1 MGVGN
6 PDQPIGITCPK
17 LLHNDLQIRL
27 EIMRFCAYKCNVT
40 IPIIQVQLNALIAR
54 TGMNDR
60 ELGVLLGVAQ
70 STAWRLR
77 NGKIRTTERYVH
89 RLREH
94 LGDGG
99 DTISIDDMSLV
110 TELVALSSQL
120 PELREALLAL
130 YKFMR
135 ISA

>member
-1 MGVGN
+1 M
-6 PDQPIGITCPK
+6 
-17 LLHNDLQIRL
+17 
-27 EIMRFCAYKCNVT
+27 A

-60 ELGVLLGVAQ
+60 ELGALLGVAQ

-77 NGKIRTTERYVH
+77 NGDIKKVEPYIQQ
-89 RLREH
+89 LREH
-94 LGDGG
+94 LGDTG
-99 DTISIDDMSLV
+99 DALSMDDLSLV
-110 TELVALSSQL
+110 TELVTLSQQL

-130 YKFMR
+130 YRFMR